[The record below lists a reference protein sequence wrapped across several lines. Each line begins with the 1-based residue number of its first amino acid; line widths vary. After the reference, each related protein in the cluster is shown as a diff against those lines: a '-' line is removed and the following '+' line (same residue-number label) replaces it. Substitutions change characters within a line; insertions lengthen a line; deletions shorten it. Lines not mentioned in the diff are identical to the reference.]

1 MAKLQDILETEDFT
15 VHITVATNL
24 GNTLSTAEI
33 DQALADTGNPN
44 PKIQDVTFFLSDP
57 TDTFVVSWLMGTA
70 EYSYSKM
77 KIAG

>member
-1 MAKLQDILETEDFT
+1 MAELRDIMETNDFN
-15 VHITVATNL
+15 VHIRVGNNL
-24 GNTLSTAEI
+24 GNTLTAAEI

-57 TDTFVVSWLMGTA
+57 TRTFVVSWLMGTA
-70 EYSYSKM
+70 EYSYYKM